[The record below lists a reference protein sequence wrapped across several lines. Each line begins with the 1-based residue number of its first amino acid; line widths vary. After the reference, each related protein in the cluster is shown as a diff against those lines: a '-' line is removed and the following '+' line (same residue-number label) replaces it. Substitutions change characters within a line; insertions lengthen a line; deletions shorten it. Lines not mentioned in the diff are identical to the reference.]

1 MKRNIRVRSAWKRI
15 TPRVTFPVTV
25 TRPNGETFVV
35 SPTHQKVAVRKA
47 RAKKS
52 KLTKSEQPRIKH
64 TITPQDERAIAL
76 ALREEAFRKSQA
88 KLEREMLGSY
98 N

>member
-1 MKRNIRVRSAWKRI
+1 MKRNIRVRASWKRI

-25 TRPNGETFVV
+25 TRPNGETFIV
-35 SPTHQKVAVRKA
+35 SPTHQKVAVRKSK
-47 RAKKS
+47 AKRDKVA
-52 KLTKSEQPRIKH
+52 KVTNAPVKH

-76 ALREEAFRKSQA
+76 A
-88 KLEREMLGSY
+88 ERERAFAESQRRLELEMRGAY